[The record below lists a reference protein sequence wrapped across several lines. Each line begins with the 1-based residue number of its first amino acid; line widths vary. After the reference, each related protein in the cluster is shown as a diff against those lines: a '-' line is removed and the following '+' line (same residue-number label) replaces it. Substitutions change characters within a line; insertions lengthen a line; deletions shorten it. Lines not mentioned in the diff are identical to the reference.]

1 MTWDIMIANYDALL
15 VQTVELLNREE
26 ISNVTFNQTINCE
39 YPHAVTF
46 HIVSTNYWLH
56 LIRNYIKRV
65 KLYDISILL
74 PS

>member
-1 MTWDIMIANYDALL
+1 MITNYDALL
-15 VQTVELLNREE
+15 VQTVELLNGEE

-39 YPHAVTF
+39 YHRAVAF